1 MAETAMKKKILLVDD
16 SRLMLRIEERCL
28 HGTYDVRTATSGAE
42 ALAKAIAERPD
53 LVLTDMN
60 LPDVS
65 GRQVIESL
73 ALDRRTRGVKAI
85 IVTTKSEIDRLGSGV
100 ATLAK
105 PFDPATLL
113 AKVIEC
119 LA

>member
-1 MAETAMKKKILLVDD
+1 MEKKKKILLVDD
-16 SRLMLRIEERCL
+16 SRLVLKIGERCL
-28 HGTYDVRTATSGAE
+28 EGHYDVRTAASGAE

-65 GRQVIESL
+65 GRQIIESL
-73 ALDRRTRGVKAI
+73 ALDGRTRGVKAV
-85 IVTTKSEIDRLGSGV
+85 IVTTASEIARLGPGV
-100 ATLAK
+100 ETLAK
-105 PFDPATLL
+105 PFDPESLL
-113 AKVIEC
+113 AKVTEC